1 MRTVGKLTPEY
12 VIKPDKT
19 EKKREI
25 QTEKTSPGKILEK
38 TKRKIAIETRQSST
52 HALPAAKIREP
63 PRAIFPRHIFAASV
77 TDYSPSTKTGITR
90 EKSAKKFP
98 LVLSKEATNTVEEEF
113 DPFKL

>member
-19 EKKREI
+19 EKKREN
-25 QTEKTSPGKILEK
+25 QTEKQ
-38 TKRKIAIETRQSST
+38 TKRKISIETRQSST